1 MAAVLSPLRAAPVMR
16 QAEVASGS
24 TPAFRSGHDSG
35 QRTTV
40 QRAAMRVSSPTDAA
54 EREASDVARRVV
66 QMPAPAASLTS
77 SPATAHRIV
86 ARSPTGHW

>member
-1 MAAVLSPLRAAPVMR
+1 MAAVMSPLRAAPLMR
-16 QAEVASGS
+16 QAEVASGA

-66 QMPAPAASLTS
+66 QMPPPGGIAGPQ
-77 SPATAHRIV
+77 PCHGPPHRG
-86 ARSPTGHW
+86 AQPDQP